1 MPAWPYEIP
10 LRYNVA
16 LRQHADFVISNDTF
30 DEILSKVF
38 ELLYFPMNVTKI
50 FVGNYMYGN

>member
-30 DEILSKVF
+30 DEILCKVF
-38 ELLYFPMNVTKI
+38 ENTSLLFDE
-50 FVGNYMYGN
+50 GD